1 MEAGHVEETVSGG
14 KKLREKEKKMKEA
27 KKERENSAKE
37 GEERIYTI
45 YMVIYIFGNCRF
57 EQNRTR
63 AAETLVSHKIYETN

>member
-1 MEAGHVEETVSGG
+1 
-14 KKLREKEKKMKEA
+14 MKEG